1 MLIEHPI
8 EKPPKH
14 IDADYAIRTFEIAKK
29 EKKNPLEIAKEIY
42 EKLKDNPYIEKIEL
56 KGPYV
61 NIKLR
66 WNKIL
71 TYILNNKEKL
81 FSFDKKDKKIIVEH
95 TSVNPNKALHIG
107 HLRNAVLGDTLVRLL
122 RFYGYNVQV
131 LNYIDDT
138 GSQVADTVLGFY
150 FLGFPEDPKEF
161 DLDKWLERLK
171 EFLKRLNYSEEK
183 IKEIIE
189 KVRELVNE
197 RMEGFKKIYG
207 EYKSIRFDIYA
218 GDFVYVIVNKLYEL
232 VPELKEFQK
241 KIIKEIEEGK
251 GKIYEYTMKFTRK
264 ILELQLDTL
273 WKFEIY
279 YDLLNKESDILHF
292 GFWDYAFKVLKERG
306 FVIYITEGDLKGTWS
321 LDLEKIGLKEL
332 GKYKV
337 LVRSDGTTVYL
348 AKDIGYAFWKHGLI
362 DKDFKY
368 REFCVQPN
376 NEVLWETSKDG
387 IKNPKDFGNADISI
401 NVIGMEQKYLQK
413 IVEKLIETFTNGK
426 KKYIYYGY
434 GLVMLSSETAKLLG
448 FEAESKVVKMSGR
461 KGLVI
466 NVEILL
472 ERLKEKI
479 FEILKERGN
488 PDKTL
493 AFKIARSTLRYEM
506 LKVSPDKVIVFD
518 VKKALD
524 LEEDTAIYLMYT
536 YARAINILKKIEKVP
551 EYKEPLELTREEK
564 ELVKLIYEFKMR
576 IQNTAETLKLTILTE
591 YARELALAF
600 NEFYQKVPVIKELEE
615 KPYRYYIVKLFEEVF
630 GKVLEILGIDK
641 VERI

>member
-1 MLIEHPI
+1 MLIEYPL

-14 IDADYAIRTFEIAKK
+14 INFNYAIRTFEIAKK
-29 EKKNPLEIAKEIY
+29 EKRNPLEVAKEIY
-42 EKLKDNPYIEKIEL
+42 EKLKSNPYIEKIEL

-61 NIKLR
+61 NINLK

-81 FSFDKKDKKIIVEH
+81 SSFDKKNKKFLVEH

-122 RFYGYNVQV
+122 KFYGYDVQV

-150 FLGFPEDPKEF
+150 FLGFPEDLKEF
-161 DLDKWLERLK
+161 NLEKWLEKLE
-171 EFLKRLNYSEEK
+171 EFLRKLNYSEER

-189 KVRELVNE
+189 KVKEFVNE
-197 RMEGFKKIYG
+197 RIEGFKKIYG
-207 EYKSIRFDIYA
+207 EYKNIRFDIYA

-241 KIIKEIEEGK
+241 KIIKEVEEGK
-251 GKIYEYTMKFTRK
+251 GEIYEYTMKFTRK

-279 YDLLNKESDILHF
+279 YDLLNKESDILYF
-292 GFWDYAFKVLKERG
+292 GFWDYAFNILKEKG
-306 FVIYITEGDLKGTWS
+306 FVIYVTEGDLKGTWS
-321 LDLEKIGLKEL
+321 LDLEKIGLNEL

-362 DKDFKY
+362 DKDFRYK
-368 REFCVQPN
+368 EFCVQPN
-376 NEVLWETSKDG
+376 KEILWETSKDG
-387 IKNPKDFGNADISI
+387 IENPKDFGNSDISI
-401 NVIGMEQKYLQK
+401 NVIGMEQRYLQK
-413 IVEKLIETFTNGK
+413 IIEKLIETFTDGK

-448 FEAESKVVKMSGR
+448 FETESKVVKMSGR

-472 ERLKEKI
+472 ERLKQKI
-479 FEILKERGN
+479 LEILKERGN
-488 PDKTL
+488 PDENL

-506 LKVSPDKVIVFD
+506 LKVSPDKIIIFD

-536 YARAINILKKIEKVP
+536 YARAVNILKKIEKVP
-551 EYKEPLELTREEK
+551 EYKEPTNLTEEEK
-564 ELVKLIYEFKMR
+564 KLIKLIYEFKMR
-576 IQNTAETLKLTILTE
+576 IQNAAETLKLTILTE

-615 KPYRYYIVKLFEEVF
+615 KPYRYYIVKLFEEMF
-630 GKVLEILGIDK
+630 GKVLEILGIDR